1 MKKSLL
7 LLALISLSLLC
18 QAQVYQVLWSNGK
31 AVYTIPADDFDS
43 VSYEFAEN
51 IDVQYHIPNMFYQKH
66 HINTYNPNAQTFTV
80 NGVSFAMVGVE
91 GGTFTMGDDN
101 NTRHQVTLS
110 DYSIGETEV
119 TQELWVAVMGHN
131 PSYFSGSK
139 HPVDQ
144 VSWSD
149 CQTFITRLNQLTG
162 KQFRLPTE
170 AEWEYAARG
179 GKHSKGYKYS
189 GSNILCSVGW
199 ARPSSGLE
207 THTVRLKFPNELGLY
222 DMSGNVWEWCQD
234 WHEDYT
240 NVPQTNPIGPAK
252 GTNRLIRGGAFD
264 NYKAGTVYEATE
276 CYPSFRNP
284 QVPSLVYRTVGL
296 RLVLS
301 EFPASQ
307 NRSYTV
313 SQDHYEYVDLGLS
326 VKWAT
331 YNVGAEKPEEG
342 GEFFAWGEI
351 LPKAEYHN
359 HTYKWREHGQYTKYT
374 SNDGKI
380 TLDIIDDAAAMNWG
394 GKWRMPTDAEITELR
409 ENCTWEFVSS
419 NFKCGYKVTSK
430 KPGYTNRSIFIPLAG
445 YMHGAQHYG
454 LCAHTI
460 YWSSTYFDNA
470 GAYGLCLSTGN
481 RVNRNAYSKLH
492 GFLVRPVCP

>member
-1 MKKSLL
+1 MKKSFL
-7 LLALISLSLLC
+7 LLALISLSQLC

-101 NTRHQVTLS
+101 NTRHQVTVS

-139 HPVDQ
+139 HPVEQ

-179 GKHSKGYKYS
+179 GKHSKGHIFS
-189 GSNILCSVGW
+189 GSNFLGNVGW
-199 ARPSSGLE
+199 YAQNSGMMS
-207 THTVRLKFPNELGLY
+207 HTVKLKYPNELGLY

-234 WHEDYT
+234 WYGDY
-240 NVPQTNPIGPAK
+240 VSYPQVDPSGPTTGDTRVA
-252 GTNRLIRGGAFD
+252 RGGSWD
-264 NYKAGTVYEATE
+264 NSNADGCPFYYGSIS
-276 CYPSFRNP
+276 CYPTTRRTFSNRPYKTLGFR
-284 QVPSLVYRTVGL
+284 LA
-296 RLVLS
+296 LS
-301 EFPASQ
+301 EFPTPE

-331 YNVGAEKPEEG
+331 YNVGAEKPEDG
-342 GEFFAWGEI
+342 GDFFAWGEI
-351 LPKAEYHN
+351 QPKAEYTWEN
-359 HTYKWREHGQYTKYT
+359 YVFKGGLTKY
-374 SNDGKI
+374 NDSDNKTI
-380 TLDIIDDAAAMNWG
+380 LEIIDDAAAMNWG
-394 GKWRMPTDAEITELR
+394 GKWRMPTDAEMTELR
-409 ENCTWEFVSS
+409 ENCTWEFV
-419 NFKCGYKVTSK
+419 NYNLKCGYKVTSK
-430 KPGYTNRSIFIPLAG
+430 KEGYTHRSIFIPIG
-445 YMHGAQHYG
+445 GHMFGAHLYNLG
-454 LCAHTI
+454 IYAF
-460 YWSSTYFDNA
+460 YWSSSVGSEKW
-470 GAYGLCLSTGN
+470 GAKHLEIGHSYVGWNSYQRCEG
-481 RVNRNAYSKLH
+481 Y
-492 GFLVRPVCP
+492 LVRPVCP